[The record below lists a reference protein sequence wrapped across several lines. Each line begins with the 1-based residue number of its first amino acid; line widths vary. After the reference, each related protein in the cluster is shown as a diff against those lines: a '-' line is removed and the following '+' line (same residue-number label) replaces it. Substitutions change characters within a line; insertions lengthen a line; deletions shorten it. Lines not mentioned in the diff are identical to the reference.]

1 MGMHRLLG
9 VFAVIPCSV
18 LLTISFFVLFALR
31 KVEQKELK
39 LFGFAVAVMLWIS
52 AGLVL
57 SCGIFHIV
65 TGKPLMRPPCPMMG
79 MKAGHHKMYK
89 NMDSKRDMVR
99 EQTPPMAKQAIV
111 KDKDVN
117 QDKLGCAGNKGVIYK
132 AE

>member
-57 SCGIFHIV
+57 SSGLYHVI
-65 TGKPLMRPPCPMMG
+65 TGRSLMRPPCPMMG
-79 MKAGHHKMYK
+79 SRAGHYKMNK
-89 NMDSKRDMVR
+89 KMDCKKSMVR
-99 EQTPPMAKQAIV
+99 EQTPPMAMQSVV
-111 KDKDVN
+111 KGKDNN
-117 QDKLGCAGNKGVIYK
+117 QDKLSCAGNKGIIYK